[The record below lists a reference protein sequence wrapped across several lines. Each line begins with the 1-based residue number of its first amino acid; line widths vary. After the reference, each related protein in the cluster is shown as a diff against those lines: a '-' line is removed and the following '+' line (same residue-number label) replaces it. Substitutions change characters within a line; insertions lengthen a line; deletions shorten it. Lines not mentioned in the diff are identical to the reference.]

1 MKTESVLA
9 SGLLVA
15 ALCLCQMSQGTKL
28 NADSEDVSLFNNY
41 EESSAPEPVNMRR
54 SCDYYY
60 DTCYDYY
67 YRSYYYNGSSA
78 MSDFLWFLI
87 ILVCVPIYLCMRC
100 FGCIKSNNGHS
111 HTETSSHTVV
121 YNDDGFKDCSTATQG
136 ATTTAVYYQQP
147 GMVQPGMVQ
156 PGMAQP
162 GMVTDPYQQQ
172 QQQQQ
177 MQYA

>member
-1 MKTESVLA
+1 MKTQSVLA

-15 ALCLCQMSQGTKL
+15 AFCLCQMSEGTKL
-28 NADSEDVSLFNNY
+28 NGDSEDVSLFNNY
-41 EESSAPEPVNMRR
+41 EESSAHEPVNMRR

-60 DTCYDYY
+60 DQCYDYY

-100 FGCIKSNNGHS
+100 FGCIKANDG
-111 HTETSSHTVV
+111 HTETHTVTTV
-121 YNDDGFKDCSTATQG
+121 EYNDDGFKDCSTPA
-136 ATTTAVYYQQP
+136 TTAVYYQQP

-156 PGMAQP
+156 PGMVQP
-162 GMVTDPYQQQ
+162 GMV
-172 QQQQQ
+172 
-177 MQYA
+177 